1 MYWEALG
8 LPGSAVSEMV
18 EELAQYLQFAF
29 YGLSRPGYTQ
39 EDFNQNAAEIK
50 YNLTVFWEAK
60 AEVWNGDLSPEER
73 NQIEQLDVMAHKI
86 LSCVDAGAVYAASP
100 TYFEF
105 FKAFITGGV
114 PSRPESDAA
123 AAEGIK
129 AANDAAAASRR
140 LGDTEGAKALDALAL
155 KIRDYKKTNDAEWRQ
170 KGLVESIPG
179 GYLTLAI
186 GGAILAYVIGKSR

>member
-1 MYWEALG
+1 MYWESLG

-18 EELAQYLQFAF
+18 EELAQYVQFAF
-29 YGLSRPGYTQ
+29 YGLSRPGYTLDDYKPIQ
-39 EDFNQNAAEIK
+39 EEIR
-50 YNLTVFWEAK
+50 YNLNVFWETK
-60 AEVWNGDLSPEER
+60 AEVLNGDLSQEER
-73 NQIEQLDVMAHKI
+73 DQLYRLDIVAHQI
-86 LSCVDAGAVYAASP
+86 LSALDSGAIYAGTP

-129 AANDAAAASRR
+129 AANDAAAAARR
-140 LGDTEGAKALDALAL
+140 IGDVEGAKTMEYMAG
-155 KIRDYKKTNDAEWRQ
+155 KIRDYKNSNDADWRQ
-170 KGLVESIPG
+170 KGLIESVPG
-179 GYLTLAI
+179 GMLTLAI